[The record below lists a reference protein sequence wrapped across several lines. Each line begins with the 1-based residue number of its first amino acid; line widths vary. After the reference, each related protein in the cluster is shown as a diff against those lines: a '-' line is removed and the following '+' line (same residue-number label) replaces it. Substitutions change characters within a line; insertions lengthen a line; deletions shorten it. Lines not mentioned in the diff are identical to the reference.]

1 MDDNMDVLNDIGDE
15 DFVGEPEDL
24 FDDVDD
30 EEDAPFFDDD
40 DDDGPD
46 DTFPLDDEDYDPTDD
61 PDDDPPPPHSPDDT
75 EVRISGRIGNLLF
88 NDQVVDFDTGEILP
102 AETEDD
108 FETLCEKGS
117 AARRSKEDAQWQ
129 IGAIASKIV
138 SKYGEAQIDEFA
150 RRIGL
155 SKSSVYD
162 YRKSDLFYEFS
173 KRLEFLEE
181 INGTDREHEVVF
193 YGHFRAARRLGSEG
207 PAYAFLLEVASNTW
221 TVDQAAHV
229 LDERLK
235 ESDDEDEDTDQ
246 TPEPVTLLEDAPVQI
261 VSPRWVEDQHYGEY
275 LVRDFNRDTFNRVE
289 QAAGDKGLKISL
301 TKQ

>member
-1 MDDNMDVLNDIGDE
+1 MTDQELEPTELDDME
-15 DFVGEPEDL
+15 EATDL

-30 EEDAPFFDDD
+30 EEDEPFFDDESDDD

-46 DTFPLDDEDYDPTDD
+46 DTFPPDLDEDSPFDD
-61 PDDDPPPPHSPDDT
+61 PDGPTPIPDNT

-88 NDQVVDFDTGEILP
+88 NDQVVDFETGEILP

-229 LDERLK
+229 LDKRLK